1 MQVLFPVNE
10 PNEHWALGELHIRSG
25 VLTIYD
31 SLPKFSRTREW
42 WTETMPARFEYML
55 PLYLKEQGV
64 LKAKGV
70 DVDGY
75 RITWKYAEDAPQQS
89 GVLGDCGIWVCIN
102 LYRLSHN
109 MSLKV
114 HNPMMTAICYRERI
128 AEYLWKYKLEFIGQ

>member
-1 MQVLFPVNE
+1 
-10 PNEHWALGELHIRSG
+10 
-25 VLTIYD
+25 
-31 SLPKFSRTREW
+31 
-42 WTETMPARFEYML
+42 ML

-128 AEYLWKYKLEFIGQ
+128 AEYLWKYKLEFIGQQHIYQNNHMAVCIKTTLGDVGL